1 MGQFLLPK
9 ERNPLVP
16 LPSNSQSKR
25 HSDGGLEGLGRAS
38 CFISPP
44 CSSVRQMSAETQGQ

>member
-9 ERNPLVP
+9 EHNPLVP